1 MFLYDAEAPR
11 DGEEFLLLLVLTR
24 QVGEE
29 DYLRLVR
36 HRWIFALF
44 RLPVDSL
51 SSAVFLYSER
61 GTYYVYRSASMITGG
76 R

>member
-1 MFLYDAEAPR
+1 MFLHGSEAPR
-11 DGEEFLLLLVLTR
+11 DGEEFLLLLILTR

-36 HRWIFALF
+36 CRWLFALF
-44 RLPVDSL
+44 RLPVDSF

-61 GTYYVYRSASMITGG
+61 GKYYDVLICMHDHCLN
-76 R
+76 